1 MGEIKKRL
9 YCDRSLEEGLTH
21 WRRGTIRVG
30 ASRVCLAPASHQRH
44 RQAKQEA
51 QQTSARSLTAATN
64 HGGDGGAQ
72 HAQIVKPVGATKT
85 APLAFSRGSTGALRP
100 HCGSHL
106 NVYIYIGKRR
116 APQQESLYGHRFT
129 RRGG

>member
-72 HAQIVKPVGATKT
+72 HTQIVKPVGATKT
-85 APLAFSRGSTGALRP
+85 TPLAFSRGSTGALRP

-106 NVYIYIGKRR
+106 NVYRYIGKRR
-116 APQQESLYGHRFT
+116 APQQESLYGHRFK